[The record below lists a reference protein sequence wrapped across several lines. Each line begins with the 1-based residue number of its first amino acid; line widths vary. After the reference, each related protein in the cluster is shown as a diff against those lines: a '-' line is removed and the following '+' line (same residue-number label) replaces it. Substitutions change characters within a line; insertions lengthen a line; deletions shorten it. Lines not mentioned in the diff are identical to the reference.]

1 MFVGFII
8 ALAMYYSLLAV
19 WYLSRKGDTPVP
31 PEKKTKISTLESQ
44 IMGESSYVK
53 RKETQVCAN
62 ATTNGKPVENEYIF
76 VEESDAEPVIPSSLE
91 EDKSEDSSTIVIPF
105 EKLDKVFSSTAEN
118 ETDGRI
124 TEEEAGDDSNETD
137 HDPDEEFDEDFTE
150 EFDSEEEEE
159 AAPNVDWEEEEERLR
174 AYQAEDDGDLNLAS
188 GVSFEELE
196 RLDLILKRPENPV
209 EEIAEAGTILNKISG
224 TELFEHVLSALPDAL
239 ERISKQIETQVAIS
253 RAEKKKIPEWMSFD
267 IKNYI

>member
-76 VEESDAEPVIPSSLE
+76 VEESDAEPVIPSSL
-91 EDKSEDSSTIVIPF
+91 
-105 EKLDKVFSSTAEN
+105 
-118 ETDGRI
+118 
-124 TEEEAGDDSNETD
+124 
-137 HDPDEEFDEDFTE
+137 
-150 EFDSEEEEE
+150 
-159 AAPNVDWEEEEERLR
+159 
-174 AYQAEDDGDLNLAS
+174 AED
-188 GVSFEELE
+188 
-196 RLDLILKRPENPV
+196 
-209 EEIAEAGTILNKISG
+209 
-224 TELFEHVLSALPDAL
+224 
-239 ERISKQIETQVAIS
+239 
-253 RAEKKKIPEWMSFD
+253 
-267 IKNYI
+267 